1 MTETAADG
9 SCLHLSSGS
18 WWPELPSSHLAIT
31 CQPRRPLRLT
41 PPPGRVR
48 EHPAALL
55 RGRHLSIDNQFA
67 GIFISAPHDGQIYV
81 AERSLRVP
89 STCRTDAGWKRIR
102 ALAATWTML
111 AM

>member
-1 MTETAADG
+1 MTT
-9 SCLHLSSGS
+9 
-18 WWPELPSSHLAIT
+18 
-31 CQPRRPLRLT
+31 
-41 PPPGRVR
+41 V
-48 EHPAALL
+48 
-55 RGRHLSIDNQFA
+55 A
-67 GIFISAPHDGQIYV
+67 GIFISAPHDEQIYV